1 MVTLMKPGKNIRF
14 AGRVALNAVV
24 VLLLVLAL
32 IMNISLF
39 TRMEVLAVISG
50 SMEPALPYASLI
62 VIRPELTYEPGDIVT
77 FISAV
82 EPIKR
87 FTHRIVSIE
96 GNRATTRGD
105 ANNADDPEPS
115 LLERAEGKVI
125 LCIPLMGYL
134 VMAME
139 HAAVKVGAVVFVALW
154 CGAEAEIMRRRRQ
167 EKLAAAQTGAGD
179 IAEAETDGA
188 ERAETHNE
196 NDDETGAANT
206 AS

>member
-1 MVTLMKPGKNIRF
+1 
-14 AGRVALNAVV
+14 
-24 VLLLVLAL
+24 
-32 IMNISLF
+32 
-39 TRMEVLAVISG
+39 MEVLAVISG

-77 FISAV
+77 FISAA

-154 CGAEAEIMRRRRQ
+154 CGAEAEIMRRKRQ
-167 EKLAAAQTGAGD
+167 EKLAAAQSGAQIPAAETRPDGEDTLIDRD
-179 IAEAETDGA
+179 IAAEGLK
-188 ERAETHNE
+188 
-196 NDDETGAANT
+196 TGAADT
-206 AS
+206 PAEETQPIVEQCAVDGSGLPGGGLAGTRAK